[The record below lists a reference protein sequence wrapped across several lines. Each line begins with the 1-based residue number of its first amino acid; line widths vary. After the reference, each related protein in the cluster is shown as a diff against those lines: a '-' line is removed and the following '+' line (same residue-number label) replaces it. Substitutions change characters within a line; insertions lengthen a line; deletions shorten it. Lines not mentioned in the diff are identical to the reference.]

1 MNGNLNRVSASYK
14 EQKYPIVSH
23 LGGAPKWGLGEILEE
38 AENEDYDASARSF
51 IHQSKKL
58 TSLLESS
65 TLQIRPTYLDQDPKD
80 IYRDR
85 EGTVMMRVN
94 CRTDTEEA
102 ERSSEFMSKQYSSAT
117 DSTH

>member
-1 MNGNLNRVSASYK
+1 MNSNLNRVSASYK

-38 AENEDYDASARSF
+38 AENEDYDASGRF
-51 IHQSKKL
+51 LIHKSKKL
-58 TSLLESS
+58 TSLEPS
-65 TLQIRPTYLDQDPKD
+65 TQQIRPTYLDQDPKD

-85 EGTVMMRVN
+85 EGTVMMRLN

-102 ERSSEFMSKQYSSAT
+102 ERSSEFQSNQYSSAT